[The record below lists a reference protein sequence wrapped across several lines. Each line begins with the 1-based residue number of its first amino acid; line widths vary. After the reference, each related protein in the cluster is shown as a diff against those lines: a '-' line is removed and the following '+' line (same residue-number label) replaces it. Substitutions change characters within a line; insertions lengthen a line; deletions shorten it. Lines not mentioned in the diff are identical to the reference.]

1 MKNEKKQKKQ
11 DLGKTPS
18 PQRGGH
24 VIPATQPSPVSA
36 ARSAK
41 GHGRSAMKSSP
52 KGSAMKSSP
61 GPRVQ
66 TPRSSAMKSSPGPRA
81 QTPKS
86 SAMKRA
92 NPGKN
97 EEESR
102 GSWEDSNNSKER
114 HEQAEPKE
122 GDSEGKG

>member
-1 MKNEKKQKKQ
+1 
-11 DLGKTPS
+11 
-18 PQRGGH
+18 
-24 VIPATQPSPVSA
+24 
-36 ARSAK
+36 
-41 GHGRSAMKSSP
+41 
-52 KGSAMKSSP
+52 
-61 GPRVQ
+61 
-66 TPRSSAMKSSPGPRA
+66 MKSSPGPRA

-102 GSWEDSNNSKER
+102 GWWEDSKNSKER